1 MSFNSKG
8 IVIVSLLIASL
19 FISCSKKSYYQI
31 QGATMGTYYHITFES
46 ERSKG
51 VQEAIDEALIA
62 VNNSLSTY
70 IPQSTISRINKASEP
85 IEVDSFFEEVFIAAK
100 EVFKQTNGAFDPT
113 VMPLVN
119 AWGFGFDTLNHV
131 DSLVIDSLMNYV
143 GFDKVKLHD
152 GKIIKDN
159 PNIMLDFS
167 AIAKGYGV
175 DVIAELLESFG
186 IENYMV
192 EVGGEVRVKGLNPKS
207 IAWRVAIEQPIDNK
221 TKSQV
226 FDKYVSLSNKSIA
239 TSGNYRNF
247 YMKQGNKI
255 AHTINPKT
263 GYPIINDLL
272 SATVLH
278 DKCMI
283 ADAYATAFMV
293 LGSEKSII
301 VLDKL
306 ESLMTY
312 LISREEDNEYCTY
325 GLLDM
330 IQLISE

>member
-1 MSFNSKG
+1 
-8 IVIVSLLIASL
+8 
-19 FISCSKKSYYQI
+19 
-31 QGATMGTYYHITFES
+31 
-46 ERSKG
+46 
-51 VQEAIDEALIA
+51 
-62 VNNSLSTY
+62 
-70 IPQSTISRINKASEP
+70 
-85 IEVDSFFEEVFIAAK
+85 
-100 EVFKQTNGAFDPT
+100 
-113 VMPLVN
+113 
-119 AWGFGFDTLNHV
+119 
-131 DSLVIDSLMNYV
+131 
-143 GFDKVKLHD
+143 
-152 GKIIKDN
+152 
-159 PNIMLDFS
+159 MLDFS

-207 IAWRVAIEQPIDNK
+207 IVWRVAIEQPIDNK

-301 VLDKL
+301 VLDKS

-312 LISREEDNEYCTY
+312 LISREEDNDYCTY